1 MKSSF
6 CVFFVIIASIEI
18 ESVSVSLVHKATDRL
33 FLCGITSKDICNSQS
48 VCFGQSV
55 SFEHKTTDHLF
66 LCGITSKNIY
76 SQSLFLWVSLC
87 LFCS

>member
-1 MKSSF
+1 M
-6 CVFFVIIASIEI
+6 FFVIIASIEI

-55 SFEHKTTDHLF
+55 SFEHKTCL
-66 LCGITSKNIY
+66 LYTSP
-76 SQSLFLWVSLC
+76 SPRDQLSSRMP
-87 LFCS
+87 SSA